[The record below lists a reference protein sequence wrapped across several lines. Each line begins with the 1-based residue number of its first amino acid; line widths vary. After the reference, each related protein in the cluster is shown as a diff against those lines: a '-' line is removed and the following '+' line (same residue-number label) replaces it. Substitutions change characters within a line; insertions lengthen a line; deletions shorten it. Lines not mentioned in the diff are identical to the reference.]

1 MDNIPIYSHWN
12 LGTFSISLTLL
23 VSTPSRCPVCSWDSA
38 LQLRLS
44 VGNKSIHLFLGKT
57 AGMTRTNGIW
67 PNMTWMWWWMM
78 WEWTFQTE
86 WFMFCAKRT
95 LRRSFRMFF
104 LHAPCLDKLIS
115 TIHWFNTCSSWFFI
129 HGFSW
134 LFTTHVLDATKS
146 GWWLSQPL
154 WKNMSS
160 SVGMIFHSQLNGKSF
175 KIPWFQSAPTRNG
188 YIIVITTKPHYDI
201 FFRNG
206 WWIHRLWWKH
216 EILTDQKS
224 CSSLMFW
231 MLTNHGF

>member
-104 LHAPCLDKLIS
+104 FACTMFGQAHINDSLIQYLFFMAFHPWVFMVVHNPCFGCNKI
-115 TIHWFNTCSSWFFI
+115 
-129 HGFSW
+129 W
-134 LFTTHVLDATKS
+134 LVVEPT
-146 GWWLSQPL
+146 PL
-154 WKNMSS
+154 KNMSS
-160 SVGMIFHSQLNGKSF
+160 SVGMIKFPVYGK
-175 KIPWFQSAPTRNG
+175 IIQMFQN
-188 YIIVITTKPHYDI
+188 
-201 FFRNG
+201 
-206 WWIHRLWWKH
+206 
-216 EILTDQKS
+216 
-224 CSSLMFW
+224 
-231 MLTNHGF
+231 TNQNRYH